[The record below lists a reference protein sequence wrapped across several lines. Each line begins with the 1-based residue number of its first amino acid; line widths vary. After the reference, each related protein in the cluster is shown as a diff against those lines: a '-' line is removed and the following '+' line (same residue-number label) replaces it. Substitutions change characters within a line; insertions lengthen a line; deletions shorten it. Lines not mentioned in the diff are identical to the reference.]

1 MADKT
6 AELALMFVNLLA
18 HEMEDEQWAEMRA
31 KNGTG
36 EYKLACAS
44 HDYLDANMVM
54 AAAFKAVHDRDPA
67 FSDEAH
73 AEADIDAWNAAW
85 TLARQTVLTDK
96 PTMSERQRDLARHA
110 LGLKEGR
117 GRWPKSY
124 RNHFVASE
132 GHTDWPDWMLLHL
145 AGLAKR
151 RDGGPISGGDEVFW
165 LKRAGAEMALN
176 PNERLDPEDF
186 PPSA

>member
-6 AELALMFVNLLA
+6 AELALKFVTLLRRELTA
-18 HEMEDEQWAEMRA
+18 QQWDEMRA

-44 HDYLDANMVM
+44 HDFLDANMIM
-54 AAAFKAVHDRDPA
+54 AAAFKEVHGREVA
-67 FSDEAH
+67 FSDEAN
-73 AEADIDAWNAAW
+73 ADADVDAWNAAW

-96 PTMSERQRDLARHA
+96 PTMSERQRELARHA
-110 LGLKEGR
+110 LGLKAGR

-132 GHTDWPDWMLLHL
+132 GHTDWPDWMLLTH
-145 AGLAKR
+145 AGLAKH
-151 RDGGPISGGDEVFW
+151 RDGGPLSGGDEVFW
-165 LKRAGAEMALN
+165 LKRTGAEMALK
-176 PNERLDPEDF
+176 PNERLNPEDF
-186 PPSA
+186 PASA

>member
-6 AELALMFVNLLA
+6 AELALKFVTLLRA
-18 HEMEDEQWAEMRA
+18 ELTDEQWAEMRQ

-36 EYKLACAS
+36 KYRLACPS
-44 HDYLDANMVM
+44 HYYLDANMVM
-54 AAAFKAVHDRDPA
+54 AAAFKEVYGREVA
-67 FSDEAH
+67 FSDEPD
-73 AEADIDAWNAAW
+73 ADADVDAWNAGW
-85 TLARQTVLTDK
+85 TLASQTVLTDK

-110 LGLKEGR
+110 LGLKNGR

-132 GHTDWPDWMLLHL
+132 GHTDWPDWMLLQL

-151 RDGGPISGGDEVFW
+151 RGGGPLSGGDEVFW
-165 LKRAGAEMALN
+165 LTSEGAEMALN
-176 PNERLDPEDF
+176 KNERLNTEDF
-186 PPSA
+186 PVSA